1 MNDAVVT
8 EDIGRVRVIKM
19 NRPDALNSMNPW
31 MFMGI
36 RDALHGAQEDD
47 TVAVAVITG
56 EGRAFCAGLDLA
68 DSNSPDPDAPKENQF
83 PSMLKALTEFRK
95 PLIAAVNGLGVGVG
109 MTMLAHCDL
118 VLMAKSVKMR
128 TPFPQLGLAPEAGS
142 SFSFAER
149 MGWQNASYALL
160 SGRWFSAQ
168 ECLDMGLAWRV
179 EADEE
184 VLGKSME
191 VAEELAKNPI
201 PSLIATKEL
210 MMMAGRQEA
219 SWSAH
224 GRENEVYADLMG
236 GPANRE
242 AFKAFAE
249 KRDPDFSKISGI

>member
-36 RDALHGAQEDD
+36 RDALHDAQDDD

-168 ECLDMGLAWRV
+168 ECLDMGLAGASRPMKRSSPSPW
-179 EADEE
+179 
-184 VLGKSME
+184 KWP
-191 VAEELAKNPI
+191 KN
-201 PSLIATKEL
+201 S
-210 MMMAGRQEA
+210 Q
-219 SWSAH
+219 
-224 GRENEVYADLMG
+224 
-236 GPANRE
+236 
-242 AFKAFAE
+242 
-249 KRDPDFSKISGI
+249 KIRFPR

>member
-19 NRPDALNSMNPW
+19 NRPDALNSMNPL

-36 RDALHGAQEDD
+36 RDALHGAQDDD

-118 VLMAKSVKMR
+118 
-128 TPFPQLGLAPEAGS
+128 
-142 SFSFAER
+142 
-149 MGWQNASYALL
+149 
-160 SGRWFSAQ
+160 
-168 ECLDMGLAWRV
+168 
-179 EADEE
+179 
-184 VLGKSME
+184 
-191 VAEELAKNPI
+191 
-201 PSLIATKEL
+201 SLI
-210 MMMAGRQEA
+210 
-219 SWSAH
+219 H
-224 GRENEVYADLMG
+224 
-236 GPANRE
+236 
-242 AFKAFAE
+242 
-249 KRDPDFSKISGI
+249 I